1 MKKKIKLSIIMLVH
15 NEEKS
20 IKKEIQDIY
29 KIIAKKFKNIEFI
42 VTQDGSDDDSNKILN
57 SLKKKYGIKYYSF
70 KKRLGVHNALLFS
83 LKKATG
89 DYIFFMDSGKKFVIK
104 EFFKIY
110 KFKDKFDIVSG
121 HRINRQDQKYRIIL
135 TYLFNL
141 FLRIFTMSNFNDLDS
156 GFKLFKKEAIKN
168 SIVIKKI
175 NSHFYM
181 SELCLK
187 AFYMGYNIK
196 EIKVNYFQ
204 RETKSRATSLS
215 KIPEMIASFL
225 KNFYQLK
232 LTLNEIKKKNN

>member
-1 MKKKIKLSIIMLVH
+1 
-15 NEEKS
+15 
-20 IKKEIQDIY
+20 
-29 KIIAKKFKNIEFI
+29 
-42 VTQDGSDDDSNKILN
+42 
-57 SLKKKYGIKYYSF
+57 
-70 KKRLGVHNALLFS
+70 
-83 LKKATG
+83 
-89 DYIFFMDSGKKFVIK
+89 
-104 EFFKIY
+104 
-110 KFKDKFDIVSG
+110 
-121 HRINRQDQKYRIIL
+121 
-135 TYLFNL
+135 
-141 FLRIFTMSNFNDLDS
+141 MSNFNDLDS

-204 RETKSRATSLS
+204 RETKSRATSFS